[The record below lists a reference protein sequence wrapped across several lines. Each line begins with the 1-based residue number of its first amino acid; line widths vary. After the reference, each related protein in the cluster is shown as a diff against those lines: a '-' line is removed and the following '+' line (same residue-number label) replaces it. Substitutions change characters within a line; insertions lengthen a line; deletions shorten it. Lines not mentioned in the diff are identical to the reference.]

1 MNQLICGELSLND
14 QKSCNNCIRYFSDG
28 CDHVV
33 LKVEASEDVQVIN
46 LEQIFLDA
54 KKESLKIG
62 GLCDWLMYSDTKIAL
77 AELTCCLPQYLEN
90 CTVNGEEIDGKR
102 AKAYSQ
108 LSSSIEKLPTL
119 YQFKGK
125 LDSYNSKVVLF
136 AYRVKKTAFLNDKA
150 TRAMDAFRKMSPR
163 VATDMDNGFLFVP
176 LPYPE
181 VYKW

>member
-14 QKSCNNCIRYFSDG
+14 QKSCNNCISYFSEG

-33 LKVEASEDVQVIN
+33 LKVAASEGVQVIN

-77 AELTCCLPQYLEN
+77 AELTCCLPQYLQN
-90 CTVNGEEIDGKR
+90 HIVNGVEIEGKR

-108 LSSSIEKLPTL
+108 LSSSIEKLSTL
-119 YQFKGK
+119 DQLKGK
-125 LDSYNSKVVLF
+125 LDSYNSRVALF
-136 AYRVKKTAFLNDKA
+136 AYRVKETAFLNDKA
-150 TRAMDAFRKMSPR
+150 TRAMISFINMPQPR
-163 VATDMDNGFLFVP
+163 TVDMGNGFLFVRH
-176 LPYPE
+176 PYPE

>member
-14 QKSCNNCIRYFSDG
+14 QKSCNNCISYFSEG

-33 LKVEASEDVQVIN
+33 LKVAASEDIQVIN
-46 LEQIFLDA
+46 LEQIFLNA

-90 CTVNGEEIDGKR
+90 RTVNGVKIEGKR

-108 LSSSIEKLPTL
+108 LSSSIEKLLTL
-119 YQFKGK
+119 DQFKAK
-125 LDSYNSKVVLF
+125 FDLYSSRVALF
-136 AYRVKKTAFLNDKA
+136 AYRVKETAFLNDKA

-163 VATDMDNGFLFVP
+163 VATDMGNGFLFVP
-176 LPYPE
+176 IPYPE

>member
-90 CTVNGEEIDGKR
+90 RTVNGVKIEGKR

-119 YQFKGK
+119 DQFKAK
-125 LDSYNSKVVLF
+125 FDSYNSKVALF
-136 AYRVKKTAFLNDKA
+136 AYRVKETAFLNDKA
-150 TRAMDAFRKMSPR
+150 IRAMIPFFNMPQPR
-163 VATDMDNGFLFVP
+163 TVDMGNGFLFVRH
-176 LPYPE
+176 PYPE

>member
-33 LKVEASEDVQVIN
+33 LKVEASEDVQVVN
-46 LEQIFLDA
+46 LEQIFLDE

-77 AELTCCLPQYLEN
+77 AELTCCLPEYLEN
-90 CTVNGEEIDGKR
+90 HIVNGEKKEGKR

-108 LSSSIEKLPTL
+108 LSRDCRLMFSI
-119 YQFKGK
+119 
-125 LDSYNSKVVLF
+125 
-136 AYRVKKTAFLNDKA
+136 
-150 TRAMDAFRKMSPR
+150 
-163 VATDMDNGFLFVP
+163 
-176 LPYPE
+176 
-181 VYKW
+181 

>member
-14 QKSCNNCIRYFSDG
+14 QKSCNNCISYFSEG
-28 CDHVV
+28 CNHVV

-90 CTVNGEEIDGKR
+90 HIVNGVKIEGKR

-119 YQFKGK
+119 DQFKAK
-125 LDSYNSKVVLF
+125 FDLYSSRVALF
-136 AYRVKKTAFLNDKA
+136 AYRVKETAFLNDKA
-150 TRAMDAFRKMSPR
+150 TRAMMPFFNMPQPR
-163 VATDMDNGFLFVP
+163 TVDMGNGFLFVRH
-176 LPYPE
+176 PYPE